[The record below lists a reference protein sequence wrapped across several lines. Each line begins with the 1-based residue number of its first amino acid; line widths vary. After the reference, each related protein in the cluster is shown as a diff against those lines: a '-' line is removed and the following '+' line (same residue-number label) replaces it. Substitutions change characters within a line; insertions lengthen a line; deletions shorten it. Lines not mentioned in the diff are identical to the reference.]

1 MRPRPETIRLGACEW
16 PVRPL
21 TLRQVQEIEPI
32 LMASAAE
39 TKGNVA
45 AALAIVAIAL
55 ARDHVDAAA
64 SLGDIEATAHE
75 IGAAMATV
83 LRLGGFIET
92 AAQGDST
99 LGKLKRARS
108 VQWIRPHRFQLHL
121 RKTHDQLW
129 LHARGDR

>member
-1 MRPRPETIRLGACEW
+1 MRPRPETIRLGGREW

-32 LMASAAE
+32 LMSNAAE

-55 ARDHVDAAA
+55 GRDHADAAA
-64 SLGDIEATAHE
+64 SLGDIEATAPE

-92 AAQGDST
+92 PAQGDAGPGEAQAGEVRAKDPPAASILASST
-99 LGKLKRARS
+99 QDS
-108 VQWIRPHRFQLHL
+108 
-121 RKTHDQLW
+121 
-129 LHARGDR
+129 

>member
-45 AALAIVAIAL
+45 AALTIVAIAL
-55 ARDHVDAAA
+55 GRDHAGAAA
-64 SLGDIEATAHE
+64 SLGDIEATAPE

-92 AAQGDST
+92 PAQGDAG
-99 LGKLKRARS
+99 LGEAQAGE
-108 VQWIRPHRFQLHL
+108 V
-121 RKTHDQLW
+121 
-129 LHARGDR
+129 

>member
-32 LMASAAE
+32 LMSSTAE

-55 ARDHVDAAA
+55 GRDHADAAA
-64 SLGDIEATAHE
+64 LLGDIEATAPE
-75 IGAAMATV
+75 IGAAMTTV
-83 LRLGGFIET
+83 LRLGGFIEKP
-92 AAQGDST
+92 AQGDAGLGEAQAGEVRAADPPASIST
-99 LGKLKRARS
+99 S
-108 VQWIRPHRFQLHL
+108 STQ
-121 RKTHDQLW
+121 DS
-129 LHARGDR
+129 